1 MTGQCSRPFYK
12 AYAASA
18 TIPAIANYLL
28 LQPCKRHQI
37 MSTLSETKKM
47 KVTKQTK
54 QTVTVDWD
62 GADDATNPRNWGSS
76 RKLITIVL
84 LSAVTFNM

>member
-1 MTGQCSRPFYK
+1 MPTS
-12 AYAASA
+12 
-18 TIPAIANYLL
+18 
-28 LQPCKRHQI
+28 
-37 MSTLSETKKM
+37 SETKKM

-54 QTVTVDWD
+54 QTVTVGWD
-62 GADDATNPRNWGSS
+62 GADDAANPRNWGSS